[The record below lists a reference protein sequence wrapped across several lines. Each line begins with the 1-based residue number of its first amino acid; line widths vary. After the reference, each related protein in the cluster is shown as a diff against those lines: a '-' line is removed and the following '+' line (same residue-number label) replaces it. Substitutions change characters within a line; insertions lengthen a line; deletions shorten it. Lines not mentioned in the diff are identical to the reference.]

1 MIYTEKVLDDI
12 VVKHI
17 LNFYEFCEF
26 RDGSA
31 TGSKTKDIKNNV
43 ELYDKNHKP
52 ALDKLFLSKIQNSV
66 FIREN
71 LLASRFSIPMFL
83 KYDEDMH
90 YSFHN
95 DFFQQNG
102 VKTDYSVTVFL
113 SDPSEYEGG
122 ELNIKVGNQDLIYKE
137 EPGTAIIYPTG
148 LWHTVNQVKSGSR
161 KVVVF
166 WFQSAVSDPYIR
178 DACSDMMTLVKKSI
192 DEEENFSL
200 SREQTL
206 ILENTRFN
214 LLRRYGNFD

>member
-1 MIYTEKVLDDI
+1 MIYKEKILDET

-26 RDGSA
+26 RDGAS
-31 TGSKTKDIKNNV
+31 TGPKTKDIKNNT

-52 ALDKLFLSKIQNSV
+52 ALDKLLLSKVKDSV
-66 FIREN
+66 FIRES
-71 LLASRFSIPMFL
+71 LMATRFSIPMFL

-102 VKTDYSVTVFL
+102 VRTDYSVTIFL
-113 SDPSEYEGG
+113 SDPSTYEGG
-122 ELNIKVGNQDLIYKE
+122 ELNITIGNQNLSYKE

-148 LWHTVNQVKSGSR
+148 LWHTVNQVTSGSR

-166 WFQSAVSDPYIR
+166 WFQSAISDPYLRNTCCDI
-178 DACSDMMTLVKKSI
+178 MTLIKKSI
-192 DEEENFSL
+192 DEEENFYL

-206 ILENTRFN
+206 ILENMRFN